1 MPSGHE
7 SLGVHARG
15 NFGAPT
21 GDSAQ
26 SSLEHPIMSSPR
38 ATRSSARKQEDTDNG
53 PTTRAAKSRDRKT
66 VKASKLG
73 AASKKSTLATSKKS
87 TTTSKKSTGAGEG
100 DSGEEWSPTQQKQLD
115 ELLKRKAAL
124 QREQDDEW
132 REDTR
137 KRAAALA
144 IEEQASDEEEDLQP
158 SRKKAKMVPEPA
170 SGSDDDRN
178 GESRS
183 KGEGAG
189 QGDQQEQEH
198 DGDIAMEQVAP
209 APSRPK
215 PRPAYKGVRT
225 LTEGEQAITQKLD
238 IVQTA
243 NRNRKK
249 SEMTD
254 SEHSDNG
261 GDERVS
267 QKKAAPG
274 KNTSSVTV
282 TQTNKTA
289 SSKGKARAARQ
300 DSSDDGDQLDAT
312 QSNSS
317 EAENDDGERLSEDED
332 DVIEMPQ
339 TNTKK
344 AHTSQ
349 RTNSNLRVRMKASDL
364 PVDMKP
370 LVNMA
375 QYCLRNI
382 LGLRTTWTS
391 DTTITS
397 SHLVSNDVLVTDA
410 LKDARDSVDKDGKK
424 MVTVRAAYRKLR
436 NGREEEGN
444 TQRKNV
450 RDVLRNKMKRKA
462 KVIVEHAYGL
472 NVMQGHKR
480 TQLVNWLLTTH
491 IMKVRGGKRSIPNFV
506 FGEMQVIWDN
516 KNTISKKSHVK
527 AEVPFR
533 HPAIAKIIAQQ
544 WFVGHA
550 KSTTPTEEFS
560 EVPDNLI
567 ALVCNSIELGLRE
580 VAANTAVS
588 FSNKLFAPKWD
599 DLMSILEAMEQN
611 VPDYYTATKRL
622 LWEGIKGRA
631 ESGVGIDTVD
641 SEDNNN
647 MFINWL
653 KLQTVALEDDRADQD
668 DAEASG
674 SGAKTKPAV
683 QPKPSSGGTLKKT
696 AGCTKPSSMSAAPA
710 TRSRRLVPQKAK
722 LLAQLQSQKQMQ
734 LQTAMPLRSRP
745 SMTEAH
751 QQLKST
757 TSWTTLR
764 EEMPDGTAAIP
775 SYSLLYQTR
784 CVNMIY
790 RSRIKS

>member
-1 MPSGHE
+1 
-7 SLGVHARG
+7 
-15 NFGAPT
+15 
-21 GDSAQ
+21 
-26 SSLEHPIMSSPR
+26 MSSPR

-66 VKASKLG
+66 VKASKPG

-100 DSGEEWSPTQQKQLD
+100 DGGEEWSPTQQKQLD

-124 QREQDDEW
+124 QREQDDER

-158 SRKKAKMVPEPA
+158 SRKKAKKVPEPA
-170 SGSDDDRN
+170 SGSDDDHD
-178 GESRS
+178 GESGS

-189 QGDQQEQEH
+189 QGDEQEQER

-238 IVQTA
+238 VVQTA

-249 SEMTD
+249 SETTD
-254 SEHSDNG
+254 SERSDNG

-267 QKKAAPG
+267 RKKAAPG
-274 KNTSSVTV
+274 KNTGSVAV
-282 TQTNKTA
+282 TRTNKTA

-300 DSSDDGDQLDAT
+300 DSSDDGDRSDAT
-312 QSNSS
+312 QSNGS
-317 EAENDDGERLSEDED
+317 EAESDDGERLSKDED

-344 AHTSQ
+344 ARTSQ
-349 RTNSNLRVRMKASDL
+349 RTNSNPRVRVKASDL

-382 LGLRTTWTS
+382 LALRTAWTS

-397 SHLVSNDVLVTDA
+397 SRLVSNDVLVTDA

-450 RDVLRNKMKRKA
+450 RDVVWTIASQLRNEVKRKA

-472 NVMQGHKR
+472 NVVQGHKR
-480 TQLVNWLLTTH
+480 TQLANWLLTTH
-491 IMKVRGGKRSIPNFV
+491 VMKVRGGKRSIPNFV

-533 HPAIAKIIAQQ
+533 HPAIAEIIAQQ

-550 KSTTPTEEFS
+550 KATTPTEEFS

-580 VAANTAVS
+580 VAANAAVS

-611 VPDYYTATKRL
+611 APDYYAATKRL

-631 ESGVGIDTVD
+631 ESGVGTDTVD
-641 SEDNNN
+641 SEDDDDT
-647 MFINWL
+647 FVNWS

-668 DAEASG
+668 DAGPSG

-696 AGCTKPSSMSAAPA
+696 AGRAKPSSTSAAPA
-710 TRSRRLVPQKAK
+710 TRSAP
-722 LLAQLQSQKQMQ
+722 SS
-734 LQTAMPLRSRP
+734 PSRP
-745 SMTEAH
+745 KTGSSKGKAVGAAAEPEADAASDGNAIEEQAEHDRGTPAAEEHDQLDNTEGGDA
-751 QQLKST
+751 
-757 TSWTTLR
+757 
-764 EEMPDGTAAIP
+764 
-775 SYSLLYQTR
+775 
-784 CVNMIY
+784 
-790 RSRIKS
+790 